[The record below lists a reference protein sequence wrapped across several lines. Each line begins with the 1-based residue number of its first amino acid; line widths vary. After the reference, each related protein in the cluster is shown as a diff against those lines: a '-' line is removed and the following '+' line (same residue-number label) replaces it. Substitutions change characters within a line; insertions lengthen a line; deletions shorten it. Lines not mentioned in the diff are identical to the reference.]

1 MKIPLTILALLLAG
15 NALAEETPKPV
26 SAGDAFMHHYDSD
39 GDGKISLQEFQ
50 APAARQF
57 EVMDAN
63 ADGSVSAEE
72 ATAFVEKLR
81 SEMFEKNAEQ
91 SSREPGAVE

>member
-39 GDGKISLQEFQ
+39 KDGKISLEEFQ

-57 EVMDAN
+57 EAMDTN
-63 ADGSVSAEE
+63 ADGSISADE

-81 SEMFEKNAEQ
+81 REMQETGKRQ
-91 SSREPGAVE
+91 